1 MVSGFGDMA
10 FKTVLSTL
18 LKKRGIMN
26 IEMQEA
32 YKYDQTVIN
41 DENNINYIDNQQ
53 LINIES
59 NNNIN
64 NENENEKN
72 NNFDENVLINDDL
85 TLE

>member
-1 MVSGFGDMA
+1 
-10 FKTVLSTL
+10 
-18 LKKRGIMN
+18 MN

-53 LINIES
+53 LISIES

-64 NENENEKN
+64 NEKKITILMKM
-72 NNFDENVLINDDL
+72 F
-85 TLE
+85 

>member
-1 MVSGFGDMA
+1 
-10 FKTVLSTL
+10 
-18 LKKRGIMN
+18 MN

>member
-1 MVSGFGDMA
+1 
-10 FKTVLSTL
+10 
-18 LKKRGIMN
+18 MN

-32 YKYDQTVIN
+32 CKYDQTVIN
-41 DENNINYIDNQQ
+41 DDNNINYIDNQQ
-53 LINIES
+53 LISIES

-72 NNFDENVLINDDL
+72 NNFDENALINDDL